1 MDYNLFVAERIAKL
15 RQAKGVSARDMSL
28 SIGQNVNYINHIE
41 NRKTEPSLSGLIY
54 ICEYFGVTPQDFFDE
69 ETENPA
75 LLNEVIRR
83 LKPLNDKALEGILQF
98 VSEISGKQKK

>member
-1 MDYNLFVAERIAKL
+1 MDYEVFVSERIAKL

-54 ICEYFGVTPQDFFDE
+54 ICDYFGITPQEFFDE
-69 ETENPA
+69 GNPYPDKLKGIIEDLKLLDDTA
-75 LLNEVIRR
+75 LTNL
-83 LKPLNDKALEGILQF
+83 
-98 VSEISGKQKK
+98 SGVVKEMVVKKK